1 MAGATGGGSAGWG
14 SAGEASGVPGSVSGT
29 GAGSGGREVFCDSG
43 TVAGISLPQWLQ
55 NFAPVRTVLPQFGHV
70 TDILASCGLLNGPV
84 DFTSGPS
91 SCSGIVLIVQ
101 INGRHFNLL
110 YFMVLYPVDNNP

>member
-1 MAGATGGGSAGWG
+1 
-14 SAGEASGVPGSVSGT
+14 
-29 GAGSGGREVFCDSG
+29 
-43 TVAGISLPQWLQ
+43 VAGISLPQWLQ

-70 TDILASCGLLNGPV
+70 ADILTSCGQLNGPV

-91 SCSGIVLIVQ
+91 LRSGIVLIVQ

-110 YFMVLYPVDNNP
+110 CFLVLDPVDNHP